1 MARSRR
7 TLPPPNQGPNRIAQ
21 MRNTTERNRPGRAFG
36 PQGFQGGLGSNAGVG
51 PQQLGQPPVQNSQQC
66 PPGQMPGKDPNT
78 GAQTCVPA
86 TRPQGFGQRPPRTG
100 AGIPGANRN
109 KPPKVGY

>member
-1 MARSRR
+1 MPRQRR
-7 TLPPPNQGPNRIAQ
+7 TGSPKQGPDRIRQ

-78 GAQTCVPA
+78 GAQTCIPA
-86 TRPQGFGQRPPRTG
+86 TSPQGLGQGPQRTG
-100 AGIPGANRN
+100 AGIAGANRN
-109 KPPKVGY
+109 KSLKVGY